1 MLKSS
6 ISFICWMLTGPKEIN
21 DERKKSFDISVTNIC
36 QVVYELE
43 PKKIGIWLWQVDQ
56 TYYRFLGTSW
66 CLLPRKV

>member
-21 DERKKSFDISVTNIC
+21 DEGKKSFDISVTNIC

-43 PKKIGIWLWQVDQ
+43 PKKIGIWLWQVDK
-56 TYYRFLGTSW
+56 T
-66 CLLPRKV
+66 

>member
-1 MLKSS
+1 MVKSS

-56 TYYRFLGTSW
+56 T
-66 CLLPRKV
+66 